1 MIPGQRTRSRKSLHA
16 TVKTGTGKP
25 KKKKK
30 KGGVATLFISEQTEN
45 KEELS

>member
-25 KKKKK
+25 KKKK
-30 KGGVATLFISEQTEN
+30 GGVATLFISEQTEN

>member
-30 KGGVATLFISEQTEN
+30 GGVATLFISEQTEN